1 MIDFFVLDNIAICEV
16 FAFLAYLAKFY
27 EVNKMYDD
35 NFDLWNV
42 SDNDNANL
50 ENTVDYVSGNDSLS
64 DVWLDPLG
72 VHSSDVSTNDFQENI
87 TYSEV
92 DLSQIESSLSSI
104 ERYCN
109 LGFTLLFF
117 YISYRFVRSVI
128 YRFNTKGKDIS

>member
-1 MIDFFVLDNIAICEV
+1 M
-16 FAFLAYLAKFY
+16 FAEYLAFAILRTFY

-42 SDNDNANL
+42 SDNDNASL
-50 ENTVDYVSGNDSLS
+50 EDTFNNVSGNDSIS
-64 DVWLDPLG
+64 DPWLNPLG
-72 VHSSDVSTNDFQENI
+72 VYSSDVSSNDLQENY
-87 TYSEV
+87 TLTEV

-117 YISYRFVRSVI
+117 YIAYRFIRGVV

>member
-1 MIDFFVLDNIAICEV
+1 
-16 FAFLAYLAKFY
+16 
-27 EVNKMYDD
+27 MYDD

-50 ENTVDYVSGNDSLS
+50 ENTFDNVSGNDSLY
-64 DVWLDPLG
+64 DVWLNPLG
-72 VHSSDVSTNDFQENI
+72 FHSSDVSSNDFQENI

-117 YISYRFVRSVI
+117 YIAYRFVRGVI
-128 YRFNTKGKDIS
+128 YKFNTKGKEIS